1 MLMIK
6 IKELKKQ
13 IAIAVDH
20 ALTESFL
27 HHIADEASSKRSKE
41 ELLDAIMAACALVSE
56 ERVAL
61 ERMDSSYLLGIYHQ
75 YNLLKHFDHQRGE
88 ERFEF
93 FRAQIEA
100 DKDSGTELA
109 YIAIEKIKKS
119 DHKSHIVLAI
129 CSGLNYRSE
138 SEEVMVQKIADLL
151 GIKNDIEAIT
161 NKIGLKGSY

>member
-1 MLMIK
+1 MIK
-6 IKELKKQ
+6 LKELKKQ
-13 IAIAVDH
+13 IADAVDH

-27 HHIADEASSKRSKE
+27 HHIVDEASSKRSKV

-56 ERVAL
+56 EHVAL
-61 ERMDSSYLLGIYHQ
+61 DKMDSSYLLGIYHQ
-75 YNLLKHFDHQRGE
+75 YSLLKHFDQQKGE
-88 ERFEF
+88 ERFEY

-109 YIAIEKIKKS
+109 YNVIEKVKKS

-138 SEEVMVQKIADLL
+138 SEEVMVQNIADLL
-151 GIKNDIEAIT
+151 GIENDIKAIT